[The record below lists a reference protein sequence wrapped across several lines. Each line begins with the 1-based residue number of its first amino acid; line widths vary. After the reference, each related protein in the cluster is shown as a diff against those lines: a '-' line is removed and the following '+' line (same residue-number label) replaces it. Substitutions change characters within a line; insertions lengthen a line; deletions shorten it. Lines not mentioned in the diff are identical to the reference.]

1 MQQKIEIFN
10 QIDWYDIPIE
20 TMHFDFEKNQINLAF
35 SFPIEQKYEKLSV
48 SLVNIV
54 QFQSQISPDLPLKVV
69 GVYEANAYLENNE
82 IHLRFVLQIG
92 ENCLPLWEINIKCKE
107 IIFSENY
114 PRIIENFSLAK
125 SEYPRL

>member
-1 MQQKIEIFN
+1 MQQKVEIFN

-20 TMHFDFEKNQINLAF
+20 TMHFDFEKNQINFTF
-35 SFPIEQKYEKLSV
+35 SFPIDQKYEKLSV

-54 QFQSQISPDLPLKVV
+54 QFQSQISPDLPLKVM

-114 PRIIENFSLAK
+114 PRIIENFSLANA
-125 SEYPRL
+125 L